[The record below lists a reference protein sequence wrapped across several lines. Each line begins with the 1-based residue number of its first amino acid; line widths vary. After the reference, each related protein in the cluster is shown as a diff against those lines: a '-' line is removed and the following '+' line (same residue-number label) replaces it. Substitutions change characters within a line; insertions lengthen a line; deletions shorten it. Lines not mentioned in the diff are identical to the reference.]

1 MELLLQQAIN
11 GLTIGS
17 IYALVALGYTMV
29 YGIIKLINF
38 AHGEIYMLGAYM
50 TFVGIKYLN
59 LPFLVAL
66 VFAVIVCSII
76 GYLIER
82 IAYRPLRKSSRISA
96 LISAI
101 GVSILLQN
109 VIIYIFGA
117 DVISFPEVTLLPNF
131 MIGNVL
137 IKGHQIL
144 IFMITII
151 CLIGLQYL
159 VYHTDLGRAMRAVSV
174 DSEASSLMG
183 INVNKTIALTFVIG
197 SALAAVAGSLV
208 GVYYSTLAPAMG
220 VSLGLKAFV
229 AAVFGGIGLLPGAVL
244 GGFLIGVIETIF
256 IALGYSLWRE
266 AVVYGI
272 LIIILIVKPSGL
284 LGKKGGEKV

>member
-1 MELLLQQAIN
+1 MESLIQQLIN

-29 YGIIKLINF
+29 YGIIRLINF

-50 TFVGIKYLN
+50 TYVAIKFLH
-59 LPFLVAL
+59 LPFLLAL

-76 GYLIER
+76 GYMIER
-82 IAYRPLRKSSRISA
+82 VAYRPLRKSSRISA

-109 VIIYIFGA
+109 VVIYIFGA

-131 MIGNVL
+131 NVGGVL
-137 IKGHQIL
+137 IRGHQIL
-144 IFMITII
+144 IFVITIV
-151 CLIGLQYL
+151 CLVGLQYL
-159 VYHTDLGRAMRAVSV
+159 VYHTDLGRAMRAVSA
-174 DSEASSLMG
+174 DQEAASLMG
-183 INVNKTIALTFVIG
+183 INVNKTIARTFVIG
-197 SALAAVAGSLV
+197 SALAAVAGSMV

-220 VSLGLKAFV
+220 VSHGLKAFV

-244 GGFLIGVIETIF
+244 GGFLIGLIETLF
-256 IALGYSLWRE
+256 IVLGYSLWRE
-266 AVVYGI
+266 AVVYSI
-272 LIIILIVKPSGL
+272 LILILVVKPTGL
-284 LGKKGGEKV
+284 LGKKGGVKV

>member
-1 MELLLQQAIN
+1 MDGMFQQIVN

-29 YGIIKLINF
+29 YGIIRLINF

-50 TFVGIKYLN
+50 TYVGIKFLHMPY
-59 LPFLVAL
+59 LVAL
-66 VFAVIVCSII
+66 IFAIVMCGIY

-101 GVSILLQN
+101 GVSILIQN
-109 VIIYIFGA
+109 LVIYIFGA
-117 DVISFPEVTLLPNF
+117 DVISFPDVTLLPNF
-131 MIGNVL
+131 MIGDVL

-144 IFMITII
+144 IFGITIV
-151 CLIGLQYL
+151 CLIALQYL
-159 VYHTDLGRAMRAVSV
+159 IYHTDLGRAMRAVSS
-174 DSEASSLMG
+174 DPEAATLMG

-197 SALAAVAGSLV
+197 SALAGVAGSMV
-208 GVYYSTLAPAMG
+208 GVYYSTLAPTMG
-220 VSLGLKAFV
+220 VSHGLKAFV

-244 GGFLIGVIETIF
+244 GGFLIGIIETVF
-256 IALGYSLWRE
+256 IVLGFSLWRE
-266 AVVYGI
+266 AVVYSI
-272 LIIILIVKPSGL
+272 LIIILVVKPSGL
-284 LGKKGGEKV
+284 LGKKGGVKV